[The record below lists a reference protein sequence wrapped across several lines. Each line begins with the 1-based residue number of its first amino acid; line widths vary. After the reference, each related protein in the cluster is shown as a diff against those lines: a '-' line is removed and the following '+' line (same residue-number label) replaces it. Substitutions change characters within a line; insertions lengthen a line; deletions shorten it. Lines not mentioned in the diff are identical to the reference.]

1 MQNSSDVLFR
11 KGIKNFQ
18 EKDFVKAEKCFEKLK
33 KNHPTNKDILKNL
46 SLCYFHN
53 NKFQKCEQI
62 IKTMFDN
69 GYKEKK
75 LIEFLLLVLK
85 KQDDAKKILEIISQE
100 KNNIDE
106 KYQLLEKFERNA
118 IAMDNQEIENYRSN
132 SLKKINEA
140 IYANNIKLNIDNQFL
155 DPPLFYYSYDKND
168 NLELSKKLNQLFKN
182 SYTELSQVT
191 KINTQKNKK
200 IKIGFISEYFINHT
214 ITKLF
219 KGLILNLDTSLFEI
233 RIFYLDNGK
242 GIDKEFY
249 EREKKG
255 ELKNFKLPKLFN
267 EKKNLILNENLD
279 ILFYP
284 DIGLSTQLYYLTFL
298 RLAKYQ
304 ITSWGHP
311 ETTGNPNIDFFLS
324 SKLLETNVNEAQ
336 NHYSEKLLLSD
347 YLPMY
352 YSRPKI
358 EEIDDNELSENNIY
372 SCPQTLFKLHPDF
385 DDIIF
390 EILNNDKN
398 AKIFF
403 IKGKEMS
410 FEKKILERFEKKIS
424 NKIERIFFLDQMSR
438 TEYINHCGRSSVL
451 LDPLYFGA
459 GNSFHESMFYGTQ
472 TVTMPTQYLRS
483 RIVEGAYRQMKID
496 NPPIAKNKKQYVAL
510 AIEIANT
517 KKEKMLEIK
526 KNYAEQAKRNLFEN
540 KEALKDFQK
549 ILLKI
554 VER

>member
-1 MQNSSDVLFR
+1 
-11 KGIKNFQ
+11 
-18 EKDFVKAEKCFEKLK
+18 
-33 KNHPTNKDILKNL
+33 
-46 SLCYFHN
+46 
-53 NKFQKCEQI
+53 
-62 IKTMFDN
+62 MFDN

-118 IAMDNQEIENYRSN
+118 IAMDDQEIENYRSN

-255 ELKNFKLPKLFN
+255 ELKNFKLPNLFN

-324 SKLLETNVNEAQ
+324 SKLLETNVDEAQ

-358 EEIDDNELSENNIY
+358 EEINDNELSENNIY

-483 RIVEGAYRQMKID
+483 KIVEGAYRQMKIN

-540 KEALKDFQK
+540 NEALKDFQK
-549 ILLKI
+549 VLLKI